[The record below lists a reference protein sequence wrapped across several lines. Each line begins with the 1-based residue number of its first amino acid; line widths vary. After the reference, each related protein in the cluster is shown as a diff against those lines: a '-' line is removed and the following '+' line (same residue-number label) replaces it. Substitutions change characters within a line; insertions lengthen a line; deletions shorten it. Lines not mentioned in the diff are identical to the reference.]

1 MFEVVLR
8 ERLAENIVSLTIKA
22 PLIVKKVKAGQFVIL
37 RLDERGE
44 RIPLTVVSS
53 DSSNNTIRIIV
64 QETGKTTM
72 KFGKL
77 RVGDAI
83 RDIVGPLGNAT
94 EVKKYGHVLVVGGG
108 VGLAEAYPVTQAFK
122 KAKNKVSVIIGA
134 QNKDLL
140 ILEDAFKQVCDVL
153 YICTDD
159 GSKGH
164 KGFVTEVLNEL
175 LESGERIDLVYT
187 VGPPVM
193 MKKVAELTRPHA
205 IHTIASLNTTMV
217 DGTGMCG
224 SCRVTVNGET
234 KFACIDG
241 PEFDAHK
248 IDFTELLERQKLYQE
263 KERISLQK
271 YLREK

>member
-37 RLDERGE
+37 RLDKRGE
-44 RIPLTVVSS
+44 RIPLTVVSIDAS
-53 DSSNNTIRIIV
+53 DNTIRIIV

-94 EVKKYGHVLVVGGG
+94 DVKKYGHVLVVGGG

-122 KAKNKVSVIIGA
+122 KAKNKVTVIIGA

-140 ILEDAFKQVCDVL
+140 ILEDALKRVCDVL
-153 YICTDD
+153 HICTDD
-159 GSKGH
+159 GSKGR
-164 KGFVTEVLNEL
+164 KGFVTEVLNDL
-175 LESGERIDLVYT
+175 LASDDPIDLVYT
-187 VGPPVM
+187 VGPPIM
-193 MKKVAELTRPHA
+193 MKKVAELTLPHN

-224 SCRVTVNGET
+224 ACRVTVNGET

-248 IDFTELLERQKLYQE
+248 IDFPELLERQKLYQE
-263 KERISLQK
+263 KERLSLQK